1 MLKFDNY
8 RRLFYENDFICCNYR
23 RFFPNGNNRKIP
35 RNTSEICYTKESTN
49 GQQKKLKH

>member
-35 RNTSEICYTKESTN
+35 RNTSEICYTKI
-49 GQQKKLKH
+49 LKRVQMDNRKS